1 MKGGLPEEF
10 LKRWGDFGVLA
21 GFESVDGRK
30 EGAQKLKCGS
40 YGASKRNLNM
50 IDLAT

>member
-30 EGAQKLKCGS
+30 EGAQKLKFEYDRFS
-40 YGASKRNLNM
+40 YLVLILM
-50 IDLAT
+50 LF